1 MADLEMVI
9 KALELC
15 TSKIET
21 RTQVPCETCPY
32 HNREYHG
39 FFGNGSCNARS
50 LQSDILTLLKAQ
62 EPRVMTLEE
71 AANAECVF
79 YDWCSR
85 GVRPAK
91 VIRVPYKTGTYRIQ
105 RFGDIDEWVHA
116 DEYGEYWRC
125 WTALPT
131 EEQRRAIDAQR
142 EAAKWE

>member
-1 MADLEMVI
+1 MTFEDAIKWLDNLKNDLGNPHYERLWPYAQAI
-9 KALELC
+9 DEICELLE
-15 TSKIET
+15 E
-21 RTQVPCETCPY
+21 
-32 HNREYHG
+32 
-39 FFGNGSCNARS
+39 
-50 LQSDILTLLKAQ
+50 Q

-71 AANAECVF
+71 ATNAECVF
-79 YDWCSR
+79 YEWRTR

-91 VIRVPYKTGTYRIQ
+91 VIRVPYKTGTYRVQ

-142 EAAKWE
+142 EAVKWK